1 MSKPTPQ
8 PRSPSPEANVANH
21 AGSVPRFQILR
32 APQTPSSPSQSAQ
45 GPAIVGLQTTPPR
58 STTPPQSV
66 LSSEATSEGGESRQ
80 EVTIVGIE
88 RNPLLFLDVEEALL
102 DTFLLQALNHPRD
115 RVTLLKLD
123 YELERFIN
131 SNRYCLPQFRCLW

>member
-1 MSKPTPQ
+1 
-8 PRSPSPEANVANH
+8 
-21 AGSVPRFQILR
+21 
-32 APQTPSSPSQSAQ
+32 
-45 GPAIVGLQTTPPR
+45 
-58 STTPPQSV
+58 V

-80 EVTIVGIE
+80 GIAIVGIE
-88 RNPLLFLDVEEALL
+88 RDPLLFLDVEEALL

-131 SNRYCLPQFRCLW
+131 SNRYCLLQFRYLW